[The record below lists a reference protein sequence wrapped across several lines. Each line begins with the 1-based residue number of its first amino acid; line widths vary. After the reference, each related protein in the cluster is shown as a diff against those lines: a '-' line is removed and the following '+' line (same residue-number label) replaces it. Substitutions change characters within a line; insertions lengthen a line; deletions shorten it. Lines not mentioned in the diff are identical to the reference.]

1 MQNSQDAIREAMKLA
16 QTPAGK
22 QLIQLLQS
30 TGGQD
35 LQKAMDRANAGDYT
49 GAKNALSSL
58 LQSEEA
64 RKLLNQMGGQNG
76 PNGR

>member
-1 MQNSQDAIREAMKLA
+1 MQNSQDAIREAMRMA

-35 LQKAMDRANAGDYT
+35 LQRAMERANAGDYAA
-49 GAKNALSSL
+49 AKDALSVL

-64 RKLLNQMGGQNG
+64 RKLLNQIGG
-76 PNGR
+76 PNGANGR

>member
-1 MQNSQDAIREAMKLA
+1 MQNSQDAIREAMKMA

-35 LQKAMDRANAGDYT
+35 LQKVMERANAGDYA
-49 GAKNALSSL
+49 GAKNALSAL

-64 RKLLNQMGGQNG
+64 RKLLNQMGGPNG